1 MEWWGY
7 SKEHGWVVL
16 DRSDGAKSTGAN
28 QLLEFFR
35 FRDDT
40 TFVDLRKN
48 WNPPL
53 YSFAPNYIR
62 ELPPEQ
68 AVEAEAALADAKS
81 RWPELQR
88 KLNQQKIDADAKAEA
103 ERVALELQQKK
114 AAREKKKQLGLTS

>member
-16 DRSDGAKSTGAN
+16 DRSDDTKSTGAN

-40 TFVDLRKN
+40 AFVDMRKN

-62 ELPPEQ
+62 DLPPQ
-68 AVEAEAALADAKS
+68 EAAAADAALADAKS

-88 KLNQQKIDADAKAEA
+88 QLRQQKIDADVKAEA
-103 ERVALELQQKK
+103 ERVAQELQQKK
-114 AAREKKKQLGLTS
+114 AARERKKQSGITS